1 MADPVR
7 YSDSVTV
14 RCRPEVTALVE
25 RAALARGQKPSEY
38 VRQALQTSL
47 RLDGF
52 DPAHI
57 AAQDGNAALEPSL
70 PHTGAIDLK

>member
-14 RCRPEVTALVE
+14 RCQPKITALVE

-38 VRQALQTSL
+38 VRQALQTPL
-47 RLDGF
+47 RLDGY
-52 DPAHI
+52 DPF
-57 AAQDGNAALEPSL
+57 ALTMRWPGGQPRALGSVNL
-70 PHTGAIDLK
+70 L

>member
-52 DPAHI
+52 DPAHNP
-57 AAQDGNAALEPSL
+57 AHDGSAALEPSL

>member
-14 RCRPEVTALVE
+14 RCQPEVTALVE

-52 DPAHI
+52 DPAAND
-57 AAQDGNAALEPSL
+57 AADALTHGRAS
-70 PHTGAIDLK
+70 